1 MKRLLSILLILTL
14 SLSVL
19 TACVYNPGGS
29 TDTDGKDPAGNT
41 PDVTVRLGGLKG
53 PTTMGMVKF
62 LSDNEA
68 GLTENKYEFTLAAA
82 ADELTPKLAKGEL
95 DIVAVPANLASIL
108 YNNPNIDVQLL
119 AINTLGV
126 IYLVEKGGEV
136 TSFEDLKGKTIYATG
151 KGSTPEFALRY
162 ILSQNGIDPDKDVT
176 LEFKTEPTE
185 VVAALKQGVTTV
197 AMLPQPYVTVA
208 QGSVEGLRIAVD
220 LTKAWDDLDN
230 GSALL
235 TGTLVV
241 RREFAEAHPDVIQKF
256 LKEYAASTAYAN
268 ENVAETAVLV
278 EQYGIVKAA
287 VAEKALPYC
296 NIVCITGAD
305 MKPLMSGYLGV
316 LLAQAPASV
325 GNAVPGDD
333 FYYGAS

>member
-1 MKRLLSILLILTL
+1 MALTA
-14 SLSVL
+14 L
-19 TACVYNPGGS
+19 TACVYNPPVDSPETGANQPSGEE
-29 TDTDGKDPAGNT
+29 T
-41 PDVTVRLGGLKG
+41 DVTIRLGGMKG
-53 PTTMGMVKF
+53 PTTMGMVKL

-126 IYLVEKGGEV
+126 IYLVEKGGEIS
-136 TSFEDLKGKTIYATG
+136 SFENLKGKTIYATG

-241 RREFAEAHPDVIQKF
+241 RRAFAEAHPAALQKF
-256 LKEYAASTAYAN
+256 LTEYAASTAFAN
-268 ENVAETAVLV
+268 ENVAETALLV
-278 EQYGIVKAA
+278 EQYGIVKAS

-296 NIVCITGAD
+296 NIVCIAGAD
-305 MKPLMSGYLGV
+305 MKPLMSGYLSV
-316 LLAQAPASV
+316 LLDQAPASV

-333 FYYGAS
+333 FYYVAP